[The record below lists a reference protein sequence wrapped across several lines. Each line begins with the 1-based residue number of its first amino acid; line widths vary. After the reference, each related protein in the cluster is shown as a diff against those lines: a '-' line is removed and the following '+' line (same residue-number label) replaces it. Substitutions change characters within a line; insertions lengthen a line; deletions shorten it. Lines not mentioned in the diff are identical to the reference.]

1 MAIRREDVDA
11 GLVDFSDV
19 ASGQLLPPIH
29 PGDVLRDEFL
39 APMGLDVNRL
49 AQEIELP
56 CLNDVMHGRCA
67 VTAESASLLGR
78 RFNMNPNFW
87 MNLQARYDRDVA
99 GAFDVVHTFVEGLAE
114 TPGNGL
120 FNPWFERDCRND
132 ASEESPGIRRRQLVH
147 YLAMRRGHARYL
159 LIAEA
164 AGYQGAHF
172 SGIAMTSERIL
183 LGHQRRRGILPCH
196 ILPGLKPERTSSGN
210 RNLPL
215 ARSVRQRGFTEP
227 TATIVWSTLL
237 ALGMDPRD
245 FVLWNAVPWHPY
257 RRNEGFLSNRRPT
270 RCEQDA
276 SRRHLESFLALY
288 PGARRIAVGNIS
300 RDLLSDYGVVH
311 VRHPSFGG
319 APEFRTRMEMLM
331 KEMAAEN
338 ADTDS

>member
-1 MAIRREDVDA
+1 MTIRREDVDA

-19 ASGQLLPPIH
+19 ASGRLLPPVH

-67 VTAESASLLGR
+67 VTTESASLLGR

-87 MNLQARYDRDVA
+87 MNLQARYDRDV
-99 GAFDVVHTFVEGLAE
+99 VNNFVEGLAE

-120 FNPWFERDCRND
+120 FNPWFERDCHND
-132 ASEESPGIRRRQLVH
+132 ASEDSPGIRRRQLVH

-164 AGYQGAHF
+164 AGYRGAHF

-183 LGHQRRRGILPCH
+183 LGYQKPRGILPCH
-196 ILPGLKPERTSSGN
+196 VLPGLEPRRTSGN
-210 RNLPL
+210 RVGLKN
-215 ARSVRQRGFTEP
+215 AVRRQGFTEP

-237 ALGMDPRD
+237 ALDMDPHD

-257 RRNEGFLSNRRPT
+257 RRNKGFLSNRRPT

-300 RDLLSDYGVVH
+300 QGLLSDYDVVH
-311 VRHPSFGG
+311 VRHPSNGG

-338 ADTDS
+338 ADTDP

>member
-87 MNLQARYDRDVA
+87 MNLQDRYDRDVA

-196 ILPGLKPERTSSGN
+196 ILPGLEPERTSDN
-210 RNLPL
+210 RIGLKN
-215 ARSVRQRGFTEP
+215 AVRLQGFTER

-237 ALGMDPRD
+237 KLGIRPLD

-257 RRNEGFLSNRRPT
+257 RPNEGFLSNRRPT

-319 APEFRTRMEMLM
+319 ASEFRTRMEMLM

>member
-19 ASGQLLPPIH
+19 ASGQLLPPVH

-87 MNLQARYDRDVA
+87 MNLQDRYDRDVA
-99 GAFDVVHTFVEGLAE
+99 GAFDVVHAFVEGLAD
-114 TPGNGL
+114 TPRGEL
-120 FNPWFERDCRND
+120 FNPWFEQDYHHD
-132 ASEESPGIRRRQLVH
+132 ASEESPDIRRRQLVH

-164 AGYQGAHF
+164 AGYRGAHF

-183 LGHQRRRGILPCH
+183 LGHQKRRGILPCH
-196 ILPGLKPERTSSGN
+196 VLPGLDPERTSDN
-210 RNLPL
+210 RIGLKN
-215 ARSVRQRGFTEP
+215 AVRQQGFTER

-237 ALGMDPRD
+237 KLGIRPLD

-257 RRNEGFLSNRRPT
+257 RPNEGFLSNRRPT

-276 SRRHLESFLALY
+276 SRRHLENFLALY
-288 PGARRIAVGNIS
+288 PGARRIAVGNVS
-300 RDLLSDYGVVH
+300 QGLLSDYDVVH
-311 VRHPSFGG
+311 VRHPSHGG
-319 APEFRTRMEMLM
+319 APEFRRRMEMLM

-338 ADTDS
+338 ADADL